1 MPSGIDYE
9 ELSALSEDVFE
20 ALDNVLDDTTP
31 GVIRLALTSI
41 SMLRFIETAVLDMT
55 AKDLDSIEEMR
66 RLQRSE
72 LQAAKATEE
81 RMNQAMDTAV
91 KDLAVEIAKSVCKFK
106 HNVGGIVAK
115 LEARE
120 VKGEELDQVLKAA
133 RATQEHTRTLVN
145 EPVDLS
151 GLGYVLSNVR
161 DVCCVADFEIDP
173 VLADQLHHWTPVHAI
188 AFFCDQQ
195 HQLSSENRPV

>member
-9 ELSALSEDVFE
+9 ELSALNEDVFE

-31 GVIRLALTSI
+31 GVTKLALTSI
-41 SMLRFIETAVLDMT
+41 

-81 RMNQAMDTAV
+81 RMNQAMDAAV
-91 KDLAVEIAKSVCKFK
+91 KTLAVDIAKSVCKFK
-106 HNVGGIVAK
+106 HSVGGMVAK

-133 RATQEHTRTLVN
+133 RTAQEHTRTLLN

-151 GLGYVLSNVR
+151 GLGYVLSIAR
-161 DVCCVADFEIDP
+161 DVCCVADF
-173 VLADQLHHWTPVHAI
+173 
-188 AFFCDQQ
+188 
-195 HQLSSENRPV
+195 